1 MDLLVVL
8 AAIILLVIFVSLV
21 IALLRIGV
29 RLLLY
34 LIPNAI
40 IGLVILV
47 GANLIGI
54 GVPIDWITV
63 GFSALAGIPG
73 AILMVLLYLIGIPV

>member
-1 MDLLVVL
+1 MDILTAL
-8 AAIILLVIFVSLV
+8 AALILIIIFVSLLV
-21 IALLRIGV
+21 ALVRVGL

-47 GANLIGI
+47 GANLLGVM
-54 GVPIDWITV
+54 VPIDWITV
-63 GFSALAGIPG
+63 GFSALAGVPG
-73 AILMVLLYLIGIPV
+73 AIFVILLYLIGVPV